1 MKLLTKYMRN
11 IHWNVF
17 IGFYLSLIFAIP
29 ASGQEEKDIYSIS
42 ISGNTKTKSSF
53 LQRFIYTS
61 SGDQYDSLKINNDL
75 RRLRTLPPVM
85 DAKID
90 TTHLDSGIV
99 VEYKVA
105 ERMTIFPVGNFGI
118 TNDNFWIGVGAME
131 SNLAGRGMYVYGF
144 YRYNIDHTVHLIFRN
159 QYIRGSKWGFEL
171 QTKNLPATE
180 YIHADTAVKYQY
192 TDISAAGKYELCFEN
207 DLFFGT
213 SFRFRSA
220 KYIINDE
227 EYTENISIGLRRSVV
242 LFLRWEFQ
250 KLDIRHF
257 YIHGWKNNLYAETVF
272 TFKASNKNVLLFYDE
287 LRIYGRLGE
296 KGNLA
301 LRILAGIS
309 NEEYVV
315 FSPFIADSYYNFRGI
330 GYRAFKGNTIGLI
343 NLEYRQTVFENH
355 FGGIQSVLFS
365 DTGTLL
371 NHGSL
376 SYDSSKHKRVYT
388 FGGIGVR
395 FIFKKAYNA
404 ILSIDYGMDLQ
415 NTTSGGWVFGW
426 GQYF

>member
-1 MKLLTKYMRN
+1 MRN
-11 IHWNVF
+11 IHRDVF
-17 IGFYLSLIFAIP
+17 FGFCLSVIFVIP
-29 ASGQEEKDIYSIS
+29 ATSQKENDIYSIS

-75 RRLRTLPPVM
+75 RRLRTLAPVM
-85 DAKID
+85 DVKID
-90 TTHLDSGIV
+90 TAHLDSGIV
-99 VEYKVA
+99 VDYKFA
-105 ERMTIFPVGNFGI
+105 ERMTIFPVGDFGI
-118 TNDNFWIGVGAME
+118 TNNNFWIGIGAME
-131 SNLAGRGMYVYGF
+131 SNLAGRGMYIYGF
-144 YRYNIDHTVHLIFRN
+144 YRYNADHTVHFIFRN

-180 YIHADTAVKYQY
+180 YIHADTAIKYHY
-192 TDISAAGKYELCFEN
+192 TDISAACKYELHFEN

-213 SFRFRSA
+213 SFRYRSA
-220 KYIINDE
+220 KYIINNE
-227 EYTENISIGLRRSVV
+227 EYTENTIIGLRRSVV

-250 KLDIRHF
+250 KLDIRYF
-257 YIHGWKNNLYAETVF
+257 YIHGWKNNLYAETSFSLQVP
-272 TFKASNKNVLLFYDE
+272 NKSVLLFYDE
-287 LRIYGRLGE
+287 LRLYGRLGE

-301 LRILAGIS
+301 FRILAGIS

-330 GYRAFKGNTIGLI
+330 GYRAFKGNTIGLL
-343 NLEYRQTVFENH
+343 NLEYRQTAFENH
-355 FGGIQSVLFS
+355 FGGIQAVLFS
-365 DTGTLL
+365 DIGTLL
-371 NHGSL
+371 NNGSL
-376 SYDSSKHKRVYT
+376 SDSSLKYKRVYT
-388 FGGIGVR
+388 FGGIGAR

-415 NTTSGGWVFGW
+415 NITSGGWVFGW